1 MNRNVT
7 SFGKAMLIPYL
18 TIFFFLVFPNTG
30 FGQKQLQIHGDAKNQ
45 KTIVQDES
53 SKSMKGQPQVIHE
66 SPLEQFKNKKEDIK
80 KRDAFSKHFI
90 NDDGSRTAVIS
101 AGPIHYEKN
110 GKFEDI
116 KHNIV
121 TTGNTTF
128 PYANTANLFESYF
141 GVTAH
146 RGVKNS
152 TSEGE
157 MVEFLNTKMYWEVA
171 GQAVQVRNS
180 SNTAI
185 TIDTDKV
192 YYKNI
197 YGAIDAE
204 FIIESGLRKLNYIIP
219 TRTALGIIPN
229 NADYLVFTEDVVLP
243 NGWTYST
250 NNRQGILIVDNN
262 GKTIYN
268 YKNPIST
275 DIASDLYNE
284 NTVYNI
290 FNNNNVLTI
299 ETKVKTSWLLNTSRQ
314 FPVKVDPTVSYYPNA
329 STHRTGQ
336 LLQSGGGAYGNYAVG
351 YSGGF
356 YRSYVSF
363 DVTGI
368 PDSAI
373 INTTALYHTV
383 GATTGMTAGSFGSE
397 IRSFLTDPE
406 SASYPNWIDVYNAV
420 VNASNS
426 PSLYVTVSNLNTI
439 GLKNVTLGTA
449 ANTDLKN
456 ALVTDKFTLSYRPA
470 GSYTT
475 SPARYAQ
482 FYGESDATRNPY
494 LSVTYT
500 EAAVCSGS
508 PTGGTTLLTPNSG
521 TQGQSFTGSVS
532 GSTSGASGL
541 TYQWESGPTASGPW
555 TNVTGATNI
564 THAFTAPYTNGSTY
578 YRRKI
583 TCSGN
588 DSWSTPVVFTTNCTP
603 SHTNGNCSGVDC
615 RYVGISNVN
624 LGSINNTTS
633 YSSAPAY
640 NYYSTQTT
648 DVSEGIPYSISVR
661 YSDAGSPVNPGKIAA
676 WIDWNGDGEFN
687 GANEY
692 LGTLNATANNQV
704 VTFNFNVPSGT
715 SIGTKR
721 LRIRSALGGSGNED
735 FLATDACTVKVYG
748 ETEDYN
754 VNVVVINMVCSTLS
768 NLTATLGSPANGV
781 NHFINLNW
789 TALTGATSYDVEFS
803 MDGSSYSA
811 AGTGNVPNNYTQIDA
826 GDNPNIPLW
835 FRVRAKNS
843 TSTCDWTFVGPIYT
857 AADIP
862 ELPLLT
868 NAIGTSLDLTI
879 QNEIP
884 VTNPANT
891 EYSIYCLTTDQYVQ
905 ADGSLGSS
913 EVFLTKATWGTKTI
927 INLTA
932 NTEYCFNLKAKNGD
946 GHIVDGA
953 TELTNLETF
962 TTTANFEK
970 VTSGTGSK
978 WWVPA
983 ANTLAHSTSGGCD
996 GGYVGYSSSFTNF
1009 ASSMLRSPA
1018 VNCNGLNTVT
1028 MTFDISNSYFA
1039 TQPNDKITFS
1049 MYAPTVAAPSG
1060 TYINAVSVN
1069 NQNTNTLLFNEV
1081 RNCQSIDVVFDL
1093 SNVTNKSSI
1102 YFYFNTSSGYNNS
1115 NIYSL
1120 KIDNIVLMRAAPSAC
1135 ITLQTAPTAMFHNT
1149 GDTAQLTF
1157 NNSRINSDEPI
1168 FRLSHEGSTTVTN
1181 YQIEVSS
1188 SSTFTGTPISQTFT
1202 GAFTANTETN
1212 FTFSN
1217 ASGMLNSGTTYYVRA
1232 RLNAG
1237 FGYGEWTTEMYS
1249 FTYDSSIITP
1259 SWFQTTQAQLA
1270 TANHSGTEASNNNDI
1285 VPLSSSG
1292 VNAITNGNFN
1302 NTTTGW
1308 TITRSYNTTTQT
1320 VTVVN
1325 ANDGSCSTCSP
1336 AAKNL
1341 RIGTP
1346 WSQSGLLNG
1355 DKIIVS
1361 QQIDLTNISEITFN
1375 VGAFR
1380 SYGGIDGLTP
1390 GNTRLEFLIG
1400 GTLSNDVGTSLYS
1413 RDLTTNSSNYYPN
1426 ITINTAGLTGVQ
1438 VIKFVMR
1445 YTNTWTAN
1453 TTAYFYINNI
1463 QALSP
1468 PTGTATSTKI
1478 ELASVQN
1485 STRYESIKWNQTLN
1499 GGTAVLKVQQYNGS
1513 SWTDVAG
1520 YTNITVAGDGEK
1532 TYSLAE
1538 MTPFDTI
1545 RLAATLN
1552 GSATIAL
1559 HDWSVIFENPCDA
1572 AITSVTNGS
1581 GCAGIALQA
1590 AGSASTTEYLWYD
1603 AQTGGNLVATTVTGQ
1618 WTTPVLSN
1626 TTTYYVAAS
1635 NGTCESARTAVT
1647 ATVTPTAAEMMFW
1660 TPSATS
1666 CQPVY
1671 VMLYAETMDDNSYQV
1686 NWYTTATGGT
1696 PFHTGYDLNYYINN
1710 TITLY
1715 VSATDGT
1722 CESVREPIQ
1731 ITLEGRI
1738 WNGSISTDWSNAN
1751 NWTPASIPTL
1761 NECVTIPATANNPIV
1776 TANAEAKSLSVLA
1789 DAELL
1794 VITNASITVRDE
1806 VNVAATANFTLE
1818 NDGYL
1823 KQITGGQTNNNIGK
1837 ITVHKNSAPM
1847 FRLDATAWSSPVE
1860 NQRLYAFSPETVS
1873 GRIYEYNENT
1883 NAWDNTTINNNSV
1896 FIPAKGYSI
1905 RSANN
1910 YPTYTPTATPE
1921 VFEGAFTGRPFNGT
1935 IGINV
1940 TNNNKGNNYIGNP
1953 YPSPIDA
1960 YAFLS
1965 NNASV
1970 EGLYFWTHEAPP
1982 INGVYA
1988 ANNYAS
1994 YTTFGATASAAG
2006 GEIPDG
2012 IINVGQGF
2020 VIKTNQSVLLQFTN
2034 DLREISSNGQFF
2046 RRAQTEKHRFWLNL
2060 SDSQANYNQILLGYM
2075 EGASNAFDHKIDG
2088 KFFGHTGSAIYSLI
2102 DTEKYVIQGRS
2113 LPFDSQDIIPL
2124 GFRAMQQ
2131 GIFKI
2136 GLDRLDGLFL
2146 NGQTIYLKDKLN
2158 NITHNLSEGDYS
2170 FISEV
2175 GTFETRFE
2183 ITYIAETLG
2192 VNNPEMNNNNWIVF
2206 KADNKI
2212 NIQSKGFDIESIEV
2226 YDITGRLLIQKDNI
2240 NSNAYSCPAYFA
2252 DQVLIVKINKILSK
2266 KVL

>member
-53 SKSMKGQPQVIHE
+53 SKSIKGQPQVIHE

-90 NDDGSRTAVIS
+90 NDDGSRTAVIG
-101 AGPIHYEKN
+101 AGPIHYLKD
-110 GKFEDI
+110 GFYQDI
-116 KHNIV
+116 NHIIQTNNDV
-121 TTGNTTF
+121 NY
-128 PYANTANLFESYF
+128 PYANKTNLFESYF
-141 GVTAH
+141 GSTVH
-146 RGVKNS
+146 QGVKNK
-152 TSEGE
+152 TAEGE
-157 MVEFLNTKMYWEVA
+157 VTEFINTKMYWEVA
-171 GQAVQVRNS
+171 GQAIQTR
-180 SNTAI
+180 TAQNKPI
-185 TIDTDKV
+185 TILGDKA
-192 YYKNI
+192 YYNNI
-197 YGAIDAE
+197 YGNINAE
-204 FIIESGLRKLNYIIP
+204 FIIESGRRKLNYVIP
-219 TRTALGIIPN
+219 TRQDLGNIPTG
-229 NADYLVFTEDVVLP
+229 AEYLVFTEDVILP
-243 NGWTYST
+243 SGWSHKITDKGIAIKNQTGITTYLYS
-250 NNRQGILIVDNN
+250 
-262 GKTIYN
+262 
-268 YKNPIST
+268 NPIST
-275 DIASDLYNE
+275 DIKAEPSKE
-284 NTVYNI
+284 QNTLFEISLNGT
-290 FNNNNVLTI
+290 VLTI
-299 ETKVKTSWLLNTSRQ
+299 KTKVKTAWITNTSRE
-314 FPVKVDPTVSYYPNA
+314 FPIKVDPTVNVTPNNA
-329 STHRTGQ
+329 NNWTGQ
-336 LLQSGGGAYGNYAVG
+336 IWGDGEYATPVIYTGYYSLTWIAGSLRFNTSSIPGGSTVSAATGYINITAGTGTNIATRTWALSNSSDPLSVPTGITPQGSALFASMTTSHSATTAVTGLGWRNSLFSASG
-351 YSGGF
+351 
-356 YRSYVSF
+356 RSYLENSFSNGFVSMGLYAMGTWNNNSYIT
-363 DVTGI
+363 V
-368 PDSAI
+368 A
-373 INTTALYHTV
+373 NHTTTN
-383 GATTGMTAGSFGSE
+383 
-397 IRSFLTDPE
+397 R
-406 SASYPNWIDVYNAV
+406 
-420 VNASNS
+420 
-426 PSLYVTVSNLNTI
+426 
-439 GLKNVTLGTA
+439 
-449 ANTDLKN
+449 
-456 ALVTDKFTLSYRPA
+456 
-470 GSYTT
+470 
-475 SPARYAQ
+475 
-482 FYGESDATRNPY
+482 PY
-494 LSVTYT
+494 LSITYT

-521 TQGQSFTGSVS
+521 TQGSGFTGSVS

-555 TNVTGATNI
+555 TSVTGATNI
-564 THAFTAPYTNGSTY
+564 THTFTAPYTNGSTY

-640 NYYSTQTT
+640 NYYSSQTT

-879 QNEIP
+879 QNETP

-1188 SSTFTGTPISQTFT
+1188 SSTFTGTPISQNFT

-1270 TANHSGTEASNNNDI
+1270 TANHSGTEASSNNDI

-1776 TANAEAKSLSVLA
+1776 TANVEAKSLSILA

-1896 FIPAKGYSI
+1896 FVPAKGYSI

-1921 VFEGAFTGRPFNGT
+1921 VFEGVFTGRPFNGT

-1994 YTTFGATASAAG
+1994 YTMFGATASAAG

-2146 NGQTIYLKDKLN
+2146 NGQTIYLKDKLS

-2175 GTFETRFE
+2175 GTFENRFE
-2183 ITYIAETLG
+2183 ITYIAESLG

-2240 NSNAYSCPAYFA
+2240 NSNTYSCPAYFA